1 MSRLNSQKGALS
13 LGGIIFLLIIAV
25 AAYVGIKMAIP
36 LIQYGQVKELF
47 RTKVAR
53 LKVEAADKIKKEVYE
68 NLKEMD
74 VTLHVDYEYEE
85 EGLHIIIEE
94 GKPAIMKASYSE
106 DVDFPGG
113 YKYTYTFNPIM
124 ESPTIV
130 NPR

>member
-1 MSRLNSQKGALS
+1 MYRLNSQKGALT

-25 AAYVGIKMAIP
+25 GAYIGIKMAMP
-36 LIQYGQVKELF
+36 LIKYAQVKELF

-53 LKVEAADKIKKEVYE
+53 LKVEATDKVKKEVYE
-68 NLKEMD
+68 GLKDLEI
-74 VTLHVDYEYEE
+74 TLHVDYEYEE

-106 DVDFPGG
+106 DVNFPGG
-113 YKYTYTFNPIM
+113 YKHSYTFNPIM